1 MDCSSISTP
10 LHVVD
15 MYQIRITP
23 QYIFTQTLRILYV
36 ALPCTEPDWD
46 GTFT

>member
-1 MDCSSISTP
+1 ML

-15 MYQIRITP
+15 TYQIRITP
-23 QYIFTQTLRILYV
+23 QYIFIKILRFLNV
-36 ALPCTEPDWD
+36 ALSCTEPDWD

>member
-1 MDCSSISTP
+1 ML

-15 MYQIRITP
+15 TYQKPITP
-23 QYIFTQTLRILYV
+23 QYIFIQTLRILNV

>member
-1 MDCSSISTP
+1 MSLF

-15 MYQIRITP
+15 TYQIRITP
-23 QYIFTQTLRILYV
+23 QYIFIQILRILYV
-36 ALPCTEPDWD
+36 ALPCTEPNWD

>member
-1 MDCSSISTP
+1 ML

-15 MYQIRITP
+15 TYQIRITP
-23 QYIFTQTLRILYV
+23 QYIFIQIRRILYA

-46 GTFT
+46 ANFT